1 EQTGKNICR
10 AILFVRSG
18 GKCKQ
23 DKPHYSLRNT
33 DISQLIQSALSNDIT
48 IGLHSSY
55 QAGIVPTL
63 IKKEKT
69 WLEKNVERS
78 IRFNRHHFLA
88 SREPEDMTHLEAA
101 GITDDFTM
109 GYADV
114 AGFRLGTS
122 YPVRWIN
129 PVTRRLSS
137 ILLHPLTIMDC
148 TLEEKKY
155 MGLNYEEALAYSL
168 NLIEQVKNTGGELT
182 LLWHNTS
189 AQENTDSYLR
199 KLYSHLLNEL
209 AKK

>member
-1 EQTGKNICR
+1 M
-10 AILFVRSG
+10 
-18 GKCKQ
+18 
-23 DKPHYSLRNT
+23 
-33 DISQLIQSALSNDIT
+33 
-48 IGLHSSY
+48 HSSY

-78 IRFNRHHFLA
+78 IRFNRHNYLA

-114 AGFRLGTS
+114 AGFRLETS

-155 MGLNYEEALAYSL
+155 MGLNY
-168 NLIEQVKNTGGELT
+168 V
-182 LLWHNTS
+182 
-189 AQENTDSYLR
+189 
-199 KLYSHLLNEL
+199 
-209 AKK
+209 

>member
-1 EQTGKNICR
+1 
-10 AILFVRSG
+10 
-18 GKCKQ
+18 
-23 DKPHYSLRNT
+23 
-33 DISQLIQSALSNDIT
+33 
-48 IGLHSSY
+48 
-55 QAGIVPTL
+55 
-63 IKKEKT
+63 
-69 WLEKNVERS
+69 
-78 IRFNRHHFLA
+78 
-88 SREPEDMTHLEAA
+88 MTHLEAA